1 VNEALVLVLLIWAAL
16 FLPGLVR
23 ARNTSPHVTVGG
35 FERAMHVLRSDGHG
49 RGRGRRLMVPADPA
63 RIVAR
68 PVDDRIEPTAT
79 MLAEDPVLA
88 RRRVWFVR
96 SLAACVVTLVLGLL
110 FQGAAWLVFLATVS
124 ATVAYVAVLRRLKQQ
139 RDEARTVVR
148 ELDLR
153 EGVVGDVGQVAVG
166 AEDAWVGSGTVRL
179 RRWDG

>member
-1 VNEALVLVLLIWAAL
+1 MLLVWAVL
-16 FLPGLVR
+16 FLPAAVR
-23 ARNTSPHVTVGG
+23 ARNTSPHITVGG
-35 FERAMHVLRSDGHG
+35 FERAMNVLRSDGHG
-49 RGRGRRLMVPADPA
+49 RGRGRRLMVPDDPA

-68 PVDDRIEPTAT
+68 PVDDRIEPVVTV
-79 MLAEDPVLA
+79 LAEDPVIA

-96 SLAACVVTLVLGLL
+96 SLAACTLALVLGLL
-110 FQGAAWLVFLATVS
+110 LQGAAWLVFLATVS

-166 AEDAWVGSGTVRL
+166 AEDSWVGSGTVRL